1 MTDSSPASI
10 IHRSERDGVA
20 LLRMDDGKANA
31 LGPQMMSELRAALDA
46 AEEADQAVVLTGREE
61 RFCAGFDLKVMGS
74 GPEQAKDLVRQ
85 GAELF
90 LRLYLYPR
98 PVVIAASGHAMAGGA
113 VLLLCADERFGA
125 KGPFKIGLNEV
136 QIGLPVPAFVNEL
149 TDARLEKRARI
160 PSTLFARV
168 HDPEAALDAGFL
180 DRLVEPESLLE
191 SALETAVLLSKLPK
205 KSFTSTKRSQ
215 RGPLADR
222 VRAGLEADLE
232 RVIADLT

>member
-1 MTDSSPASI
+1 MTDSNPDPI
-10 IHRSERDGVA
+10 VHVEDRDGVT

-31 LGPQMMSELRAALDA
+31 LGPQMMNELMAALDA
-46 AEEADQAVVLTGREE
+46 AEAEERPVVLTGREG

-74 GPEQAKDLVRQ
+74 GPQQAKDLVGQ

-90 LRLYLYPR
+90 LKLYLHPR

-125 KGPFKIGLNEV
+125 EGAFKIGLNEV
-136 QIGLPVPAFVNEL
+136 QIGLPVPEFVNEL
-149 TDARLEKRARI
+149 TEARLEKRARI
-160 PSTLFARV
+160 PSTLLARV

-180 DRLVEPESLLE
+180 DRIVAPESLLD
-191 SALETAVLLSKLPK
+191 SALETATLLSKLPK
-205 KSFTSTKRSQ
+205 KSFASTKRSQ
-215 RGPLADR
+215 RAPLAER
-222 VRAGLEADLE
+222 VRSGLAADLD